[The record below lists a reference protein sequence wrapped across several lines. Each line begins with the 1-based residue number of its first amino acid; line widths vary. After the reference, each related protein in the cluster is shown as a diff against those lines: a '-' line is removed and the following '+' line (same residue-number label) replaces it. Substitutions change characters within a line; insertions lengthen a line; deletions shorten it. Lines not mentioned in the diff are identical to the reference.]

1 MILGWNIQEFETL
14 SENNQKCIVSPIRSF
29 TLFVRDDLDLV
40 LELISKTNQ
49 KYKRVFSAAP
59 FWKSSQNITIPKER
73 LASENVWDQNID
85 KSPDKLLLL
94 EISLKYIVLLL
105 LDNSEHD
112 QCLRLSS
119 DYKWRLRRLVTR
131 LIDHNEGYF
140 HPGSRPIRQFDL
152 CSVSF

>member
-49 KYKRVFSAAP
+49 KYKRIFSAAFFAPP
-59 FWKSSQNITIPKER
+59 FWKSSQNIKIPKEQ

-85 KSPDKLLLL
+85 KSPDKVLLLA
-94 EISLKYIVLLL
+94 ISLKYIVLLL
-105 LDNSEHD
+105 LGNSEHD

-119 DYKWRLRRLVTR
+119 DYK
-131 LIDHNEGYF
+131 
-140 HPGSRPIRQFDL
+140 
-152 CSVSF
+152 